1 MVSKNT
7 PVALCHTS
15 FPICCAKKSEI
26 HKIYLFSSS
35 IVPVARNTWQCKYSS
50 VMDYVLNSKTA
61 FSTREASRLCGLS
74 TYMVDYLC
82 RARLVV
88 PSMSG
93 RRGRGRGKERRY
105 SFGDVVLLR
114 TYSRLL
120 ATGVS
125 VKRLK
130 DAQKTWSRYYKT
142 MDGQTPPTRLL
153 ISDGERVMLLEKANV
168 ISELNK
174 DGQLAFSFIVDLRT
188 IFDEVRDAMV
198 A

>member
-1 MVSKNT
+1 M
-7 PVALCHTS
+7 
-15 FPICCAKKSEI
+15 
-26 HKIYLFSSS
+26 
-35 IVPVARNTWQCKYSS
+35 
-50 VMDYVLNSKTA
+50 
-61 FSTREASRLCGLS
+61 
-74 TYMVDYLC
+74 
-82 RARLVV
+82 
-88 PSMSG
+88 
-93 RRGRGRGKERRY
+93 
-105 SFGDVVLLR
+105 VLLR